1 MGWTKIDRS
10 QWKREAYFRHYYE
23 DVPCFYS
30 MTVHLDITRLHAA
43 KLRLQPA
50 MLYLLARVINR
61 HEEFRIALVDAQPGV
76 YDVLFPSYTVFHPQT
91 ETFSN
96 LWTEYRA
103 DFADFLARYDEDV
116 LLYGNSEGFMPK
128 PNAPEN
134 LFTVSTLPWA
144 RFESFHLHLP
154 RGNDYLLPIFTI
166 GRFFKQEG
174 KILLPLARKYTTA
187 SATAFMPA
195 GLCRKCSPCWTQRER
210 RAHGAKQ
217 PPDHAWFSRLQKRRP
232 AQFATARRRFSLASP
247 GYPQKLAKRR
257 SR

>member
-1 MGWTKIDRS
+1 MPPKFQTARGYWAFFAKSAPSRAARRKTFRNKEETRMGWTKIDRS

-174 KILLPLARKYTTA
+174 KILLPLALQVHHSVCDGFHACRFVQEVQSLLDAAGTPGA
-187 SATAFMPA
+187 WSEATP
-195 GLCRKCSPCWTQRER
+195 
-210 RAHGAKQ
+210 
-217 PPDHAWFSRLQKRRP
+217 
-232 AQFATARRRFSLASP
+232 
-247 GYPQKLAKRR
+247 
-257 SR
+257 